1 MKVSVQYSG
10 HLREEL
16 GKEESYDL
24 FLDSKSHL
32 LSEILKELFMRK
44 GEKFSKAIYQE
55 NGGFNPHI
63 TVILN
68 GRVILNDQI
77 EVSDDC
83 NIFFVPFI
91 DGG

>member
-1 MKVSVQYSG
+1 MKVSVQYFG
-10 HLREEL
+10 HLGEKL

-32 LSEILKELFMRK
+32 LSEILKELCKRK
-44 GEKFSKAIYQE
+44 GKEFSKAIYHQ
-55 NGGFNPHI
+55 NGSFNPYI